1 MTQCQYPKHIRR
13 TEGSYIHSVR
23 AIVPCQTEQCT
34 RGQVCIKVLEII
46 MAQKTFLRGCLV
58 RDGSG
63 CSIVVT
69 AILQ

>member
-13 TEGSYIHSVR
+13 TEGSYIHSAR
-23 AIVPCQTEQCT
+23 ATLPSHHAGT

-46 MAQKTFLRGCLV
+46 MARKTFLRGCLV
-58 RDGSG
+58 RDGRG
-63 CSIVVT
+63 CSIAVT

>member
-1 MTQCQYPKHIRR
+1 MSISKTHTQNR
-13 TEGSYIHSVR
+13 GFIHTFSAR
-23 AIVPCQTEQCT
+23 HHAGT

-46 MAQKTFLRGCLV
+46 MARKTFLRGCLV
-58 RDGSG
+58 RDGRG